1 MSSAS
6 KRSPSRTFIQLL
18 NLFEPQTIRFNQRVF
33 VNRNLRLPKI
43 CAVGFDMDYTLAV
56 YTQDFERLAWE
67 LTLDTLIR
75 DHGFP
80 DAVRAF
86 EYDPGFAIR
95 GLIIDMGHGNIFKL
109 DRHRHVGRAIHG
121 TRPVGAQ
128 RRKTLYRRSPIIPS
142 RRSYFQVDTLF
153 SLTEAHLYAQYV
165 DLMDQAPGRR
175 LMQEYI
181 DAYQAIRSSIDAVHR
196 GGGELKR
203 QVVANPARYL
213 LLDPE
218 LAATLEQFRATGK
231 DLFLLTNSG
240 WEYTDA
246 VMSHLLDD
254 VLPGFSR
261 WIDYF
266 KVVVCS
272 ADKPGFFAG
281 ADELNPV
288 PDAQR
293 KGRAK
298 VATGGSLRDLER
310 ALGVSGERILYIGD
324 HIYGDI
330 LKSKKSSTWR
340 TAMIIPEMAS
350 ELRRLE
356 GVRENQLKAD
366 RLFQNRLRLEVEL
379 NYQQRLLMSMM
390 GVMESGCAQEGLHGP
405 DMEEARCAGETNV
418 AAIRME
424 LEDVARELAATRRK
438 VLAPFNPHWG
448 MLFKEGAAQSMFG
461 AQVEDYACLYTGK
474 VSNFLSYSPDQYFR
488 AARDI
493 MPHETEL

>member
-33 VNRNLRLPKI
+33 VNRNLRLPKVR
-43 CAVGFDMDYTLAV
+43 AVGFDMDYTLAV
-56 YTQDFERLAWE
+56 YTLEFERLAWD
-67 LTLDTLIR
+67 LTLDVLVQ

-80 DAVRAF
+80 EDIRAF

-121 TRPVGAQ
+121 TRPLGTQ
-128 RRKTLYRRSPIIPS
+128 RRKTLYRRFPIVPS

-153 SLTEAHLYAQYV
+153 SLPEAHLYAQYV
-165 DLMDQAPGRR
+165 DLMDRAPGRR
-175 LMQEYI
+175 LMQEYT
-181 DAYQAIRSSIDAVHR
+181 DAYLAIRSSIDAVHR

-203 QVVANPARYL
+203 RVVADPVRYL
-213 LLDPE
+213 NVDPE

-254 VLPGFSR
+254 VLPGFPR
-261 WIDYF
+261 WLDYF
-266 KVVVCS
+266 KVVVCD
-272 ADKPGFFAG
+272 AKKPGFFAG
-281 ADELNPV
+281 ADELTPV
-288 PDAQR
+288 RGIPR
-293 KGRAK
+293 RCRAR
-298 VATGGSLRDLER
+298 VTTGGSLRDLER
-310 ALGVSGERILYIGD
+310 ALGVGGERVLYIGD

-340 TAMIIPEMAS
+340 TAMIIPEMAH

-356 GVRENQLKAD
+356 GVRENQIKAD
-366 RLFQNRLRLEVEL
+366 RLFQSRL
-379 NYQQRLLMSMM
+379 
-390 GVMESGCAQEGLHGP
+390 GG
-405 DMEEARCAGETNV
+405 
-418 AAIRME
+418 
-424 LEDVARELAATRRK
+424 
-438 VLAPFNPHWG
+438 
-448 MLFKEGAAQSMFG
+448 
-461 AQVEDYACLYTGK
+461 
-474 VSNFLSYSPDQYFR
+474 
-488 AARDI
+488 
-493 MPHETEL
+493 

>member
-1 MSSAS
+1 MTSAS

-43 CAVGFDMDYTLAV
+43 RAVGFDMDYTLAA
-56 YTQDFERLAWE
+56 YTRDFERLAWD
-67 LTLDTLIR
+67 LTLETLVQ

-80 DAVRAF
+80 EAIRAF
-86 EYDPGFAIR
+86 EYDPDFAIR
-95 GLIIDMGHGNIFKL
+95 GLIIDMGHGNMFKL
-109 DRHRHVGRAIHG
+109 DRHRHAGRAIHG
-121 TRPVGAQ
+121 TRPLEPR
-128 RRKTLYRRSPIIPS
+128 RRKTLYRRHPIVPS

-153 SLTEAHLYAQYV
+153 SLPEAHLYAQYV
-165 DLMDQAPGRR
+165 DLMDKAPGRR
-175 LMQEYI
+175 LKQEYT
-181 DAYQAIRSSIDAVHR
+181 DAYMAIRASIDAVHL

-203 QVVANPARYL
+203 RVMEDTARYL
-213 LLDPE
+213 NVDPE

-246 VMSHLLDD
+246 VMSQLLDG

-261 WIDYF
+261 WLEYF
-266 KVVVCS
+266 KVVVCD
-272 ADKPGFFAG
+272 AKKPGFFG
-281 ADELNPV
+281 GDGELVPV
-288 PDAQR
+288 QAATR
-293 KGRAK
+293 RSRARIH
-298 VATGGSLRDLER
+298 TGGSLMDLER
-310 ALGVSGERILYIGD
+310 ALGLGGERVLYIGD

-340 TAMIIPEMAS
+340 TAMIIPEMAD

-356 GVRENQLKAD
+356 GVRENELKAD
-366 RLFQNRLRLEVEL
+366 RLLQNRLRLEVEL

-390 GVMESGCAQEGLHGP
+390 GIMESGNEENGLQGP
-405 DMEEARCAGETNV
+405 DMEEARRAGEANV
-418 AAIRME
+418 AGIRQELDDVEEE
-424 LEDVARELAATRRK
+424 LEETRQK
-438 VLAPFNPHWG
+438 VLAPFNPRWG
-448 MLFKEGAAQSMFG
+448 MLFKEGAAQSIFG

>member
-18 NLFEPQTIRFNQRVF
+18 NLFEPQTIRFNRRVF
-33 VNRNLRLPKI
+33 VNRNLRLPTI
-43 CAVGFDMDYTLAV
+43 RAVGFDMDYTLAV
-56 YTQDFERLAWE
+56 YTRDFERLAWD
-67 LTLDTLIR
+67 LTLDALIK

-80 DAVRAF
+80 DAIRAF
-86 EYDPGFAIR
+86 QYDPEFAIR
-95 GLIIDMGHGNIFKL
+95 GLTIDMGHGNLFKM
-109 DRHRHVGRAIHG
+109 DRHRHVGRATHG
-121 TRPVGAQ
+121 TRNLETR
-128 RRKTLYRRSPIIPS
+128 RRKTLYRRYPIIPS

-153 SLTEAHLYAQYV
+153 SLPEAHLYAQYV
-165 DLMDQAPGRR
+165 DLMDRAPGRR
-175 LMQEYI
+175 LMQEYT
-181 DAYQAIRSSIDAVHR
+181 DAYQAIRTSIDEVHQ
-196 GGGELKR
+196 GGGTLKR
-203 QVVANPARYL
+203 QVMDDPARYL
-213 LLDPE
+213 QVDPE
-218 LAATLEQFRATGK
+218 LAATLEQFRASGK
-231 DLFLLTNSG
+231 DVFLLTNSG

-254 VLPGFSR
+254 VLPGFPR
-261 WIDYF
+261 WLDYF
-266 KVVVCS
+266 KVVVCD
-272 ADKPGFFAG
+272 AKKPGFFAG
-281 ADELNPV
+281 TDELNPV
-288 PDAQR
+288 RGIPH
-293 KGRAK
+293 KGRTR

-310 ALGVSGERILYIGD
+310 ALGVGGERILYIGD

-340 TAMIIPEMAS
+340 TAMIIPEMEE

-356 GVRENQLKAD
+356 GVRENQIKAD

-390 GVMESGCAQEGLHGP
+390 GVMEAGCDRGLQGP
-405 DMEEARCAGETNV
+405 DMEEARSAGEANV
-418 AAIRME
+418 AAIRKE
-424 LEDVARELAATRRK
+424 LAEVERELLATGRK
-438 VLAPFNPHWG
+438 VLEPFNPLWG
-448 MLFKEGAAQSMFG
+448 TLLKEESARSIFG

>member
-43 CAVGFDMDYTLAV
+43 SAVGFDMDYTLAV
-56 YTQDFERLAWE
+56 YTQDFEQLAWE

-75 DHGFP
+75 DHDFP
-80 DAVRAF
+80 EKIRTF
-86 EYDPGFAIR
+86 EYDPHFAIR

-109 DRHRHVGRAIHG
+109 DRHRHVNRATHG
-121 TRPVGAQ
+121 TRPLGTQ
-128 RRKTLYRRSPIIPS
+128 RRKTLYWRYPIIPS
-142 RRSYFQVDTLF
+142 RKSYFQVDTLF
-153 SLTEAHLYAQYV
+153 SMPEAHLYAQYV
-165 DLMDQAPGRR
+165 DLMDRAPGRR
-175 LMQEYI
+175 LMQEYT
-181 DAYQAIRSSIDAVHR
+181 DAYRAIRTSIDAVHQ

-203 QVVANPARYL
+203 RVAEDPVRYL
-213 LLDPE
+213 KVDPE
-218 LAATLEQFRATGK
+218 LAATLEQFKATGK

-246 VMSHLLDD
+246 VMSYLLDD
-254 VLPGFSR
+254 VLPGFPR
-261 WIDYF
+261 WLDYF
-266 KVVVCS
+266 KVVTCD
-272 ADKPGFFAG
+272 AQKPKFFSG
-281 ADELNPV
+281 DSELVPV
-288 PDAQR
+288 PGVPR
-293 KGRAK
+293 KRPRI
-298 VATGGSLRDLER
+298 VTGGSLKDLER

-340 TAMIIPEMAS
+340 TAMIIPEMEN

-356 GVRENQLKAD
+356 EVRENQIKAD

-390 GVMESGCAQEGLHGP
+390 GVMEAGSAEAGLHGP
-405 DMEEARCAGETNV
+405 DMEEARRAGEANV
-418 AAIRME
+418 AGIRKE
-424 LEDVARELAATRRK
+424 LEDVERDLASTRRK
-438 VLAPFNPHWG
+438 IMQPFNHLWG
-448 MLFKEGAAQSMFG
+448 MLFREGAAVSMFG
-461 AQVEDYACLYTGK
+461 AQVEDYAGLYTGK